1 MKKPISKFIC
11 NGKTQSRQNL
21 ENWKFSILK
30 IHRTQQNPNR
40 LGVVALRGQGLRW
53 RVQGHD
59 VLHRETMSQKIPNQ
73 TTPNSPQLKEDAYIL
88 TYQSQRIKTNRTRA
102 SEMGQWV
109 TGLAAKP
116 ENLSSSLKT
125 DMEKKTETTS
135 TSCPDFHKQATSCPN
150 TSPIPTYINNNS
162 GIEASTDVQ

>member
-1 MKKPISKFIC
+1 MQWKDSEQTKSWKLKIF
-11 NGKTQSRQNL
+11 NL
-21 ENWKFSILK
+21 EN
-30 IHRTQQNPNR
+30 TQNTTKPKQVRCGGPQ
-40 LGVVALRGQGLRW
+40 GPGLRW

-73 TTPNSPQLKEDAYIL
+73 TTPNSPQLREDAYIL